1 MSRAITFLVSLR
13 AFDIFCVTFF
23 ECHSSDIEQRKIYEF
38 KNTLEIRYSESSVN
52 SRSSRITVLT
62 LCFALELKRI
72 VVQALPACRKGVES

>member
-1 MSRAITFLVSLR
+1 MSQAVTFSVSLR
-13 AFDIFCVTFF
+13 AFDIFCATFF

-38 KNTLEIRYSESSVN
+38 NNTLEIWYSESSAN

-62 LCFALELKRI
+62 SCFGLELKRI